1 MRYRTIFI
9 YLFLLTLIGLVTA
22 AATEINYQ
30 GRLTDETGQPV
41 ADDYYQL
48 TFTIYNFASA
58 PLWTSGMQTV
68 QVTGGLFNYI
78 LGSSNPIPDSL
89 FNESELYLGIQ
100 VGSDPEITP
109 KTKLTSAAYA
119 AVANKVVG
127 GGVETGDGLLKV
139 TDEDEEISIGALSRG
154 KVGINI
160 KSTEPLDKNLL
171 TFAGDP
177 DGENRLDL
185 FYPGAEASEGIV
197 QMSAN
202 PTVGGFLS
210 IHAAEPL
217 LAEGFRAGVAA
228 PDTGF
233 VRLFGGGHGS
243 EYPLIEMTAQSEEGG
258 KLNIY
263 NEIGKVMG
271 FEPSPFST
279 CNLEF
284 YNPSGSMPND
294 PYIRMGT
301 QPSPFYAGRLEFF
314 DASGT
319 MPNDPYIRMGIQ
331 PSPFNTGGVLELLD
345 PSHGTQI
352 EIMGNSIDGASVK
365 MFQPQPEPPGR
376 EAMAMG
382 VNPGSGF
389 SIKMFQ
395 PQPEPPGH
403 VAIEMAMNTA
413 EKGSG
418 GGRLNVFDRDSIQTS
433 ITGGSVVLSDPNDIN
448 VPVCGTVIDSSESR
462 FSMRG
467 AQPPMGGDPAVIS
480 MVARTDSAK
489 VGIGTDTPSEAL
501 AVVGNIVAT
510 GSINEYTSTKMK
522 RNIENIDN
530 AIEIVSTLNGVR
542 YDWRRDEYPEMKL
555 SNERQIGLLAED
567 VDKVLPELVREDAEG
582 NKMVAYT
589 KLTAVLIEALKEQQ
603 EIINDLQKRLE
614 ALERY

>member
-1 MRYRTIFI
+1 MQYRTIFI
-9 YLFLLTLIGLVTA
+9 YLFLLTLIGPVTA
-22 AATEINYQ
+22 SGTQLNYQ
-30 GRLTDETGQPV
+30 GRLTDGTGQPA

-48 TFTIYNFASA
+48 TFTIYNSASA
-58 PLWTSGMQTV
+58 PLWTSGSQTV
-68 QVTGGLFNYI
+68 EVNDGLFNHI
-78 LGSSNPIPDSL
+78 LGSSNPIPDSI
-89 FNESELYLGIQ
+89 FVESDLYLGIQ

-119 AVANKVVG
+119 AVANKVAG

-139 TDEDEEISIGALSRG
+139 TDEDEEINIGALSRG

-160 KSTEPLDKNLL
+160 KSTQPLDKSLL
-171 TFAGDP
+171 TLSGDP

-202 PTVGGFLS
+202 PTAGGFLS

-271 FEPSPFST
+271 VEPSPFNT

-284 YNPSGSMPND
+284 YD
-294 PYIRMGT
+294 P
-301 QPSPFYAGRLEFF
+301 
-314 DASGT
+314 SGT

-331 PSPFNTGGVLELLD
+331 PSPFNTGRLEFFDPTGAMPYDPYIRMGTQPSPFNTGGALALLD
-345 PSHGTQI
+345 PSHGTQV

-376 EAMAMG
+376 EAFAMST
-382 VNPGSGF
+382 NPGSGF

-395 PQPEPPGH
+395 PQPEPPGQ
-403 VAIEMAMNTA
+403 VAVEMVMNTA

-418 GGRLNVFDRDSIQTS
+418 GGQLNVFDRDSIQTS

-448 VPVCGTVIDSSESR
+448 IPVCGTFIDSSESR
-462 FSMRG
+462 FNMRG

-480 MVARTDSAK
+480 MVAREDSAK

-522 RNIENIDN
+522 RNIESINN
-530 AIEIVSTLNGVR
+530 AVEIVSALNGVR
-542 YDWRRDEYPEMKL
+542 YDWRSGEYPQMKL
-555 SNERQIGLLAED
+555 SDGRQIGLLAED
-567 VDKVLPELVREDAEG
+567 VEKVLPELVREDAEG

-603 EIINDLQKRLE
+603 EIIDDLQKRLE
-614 ALERY
+614 ALER